1 MSRRYGL
8 HGRGTGVQFT
18 VKAEKFVLSTAP
30 RMLEM
35 DAMGSLPGVK
45 AVGHEADHSLLSKA
59 EVKNAWSYTSSPRY
73 TFVLWCFIY
82 KQERPLHVAPNCSV
96 NKCLMF
102 LDV

>member
-1 MSRRYGL
+1 VSRRYGL

-59 EVKNAWSYTSSPRY
+59 EVKMRGAIPLVRDTPSCCGASYTNRN
-73 TFVLWCFIY
+73 VRCMWHRIA
-82 KQERPLHVAPNCSV
+82 V
-96 NKCLMF
+96 
-102 LDV
+102 